1 MASRRSR
8 HGTHL
13 PRSNPTPNHPNFALT
28 LSDPNHPN
36 FNPNRNSLTPTLTL
50 TRHDLPLYPTGGAAG
65 GGLVNF
71 VCEIPAGV
79 TAKLEVRMLTPTP
92 TPTPTPTLTLTLCMC
107 ICMISLGWRCR
118 RGCRTTPP
126 LPLALAHPPL
136 RTTPQVNKKLP
147 HNPIMQDTKK
157 GAPPL

>member
-36 FNPNRNSLTPTLTL
+36 FNPNPNSLTPTLTL

-79 TAKLEVRMLTPTP
+79 TAKLEVRRY
-92 TPTPTPTLTLTLCMC
+92 
-107 ICMISLGWRCR
+107 IIY
-118 RGCRTTPP
+118 
-126 LPLALAHPPL
+126 A
-136 RTTPQVNKKLP
+136 
-147 HNPIMQDTKK
+147 
-157 GAPPL
+157 